1 LPIVD
6 NLKMLMVRVDS
17 ITTSTRSDDGIG
29 STLEHF
35 QQIRGVPRLMV
46 TAIRDALTR
55 NVPDRWGSG
64 SAMAWMY
71 YCPVFLMA
79 IHLLA

>member
-1 LPIVD
+1 
-6 NLKMLMVRVDS
+6 MLMVRVDF
-17 ITTSTRSDDGIG
+17 ITTSIRSDDDIG

-46 TAIRDALTR
+46 TTIRDALTR

-64 SAMAWMY
+64 SVMAWMQ
-71 YCPVFLMA
+71 YCHVFLAA